1 MLGSKH
7 NTHNHIFSY
16 LVSRLGVLVVSCLPL
31 DQRVAGSN
39 AAEDDGFLMAI
50 KIRSTA
56 SLGGEVKPSVPC
68 KILWHVKN
76 PTSMKEIV
84 RRQNAAAISLPIFS
98 CFATRCLL
106 VIAAELW

>member
-1 MLGSKH
+1 MLGPKR

-16 LVSRLGVLVVSCLPL
+16 FVSRLGILVVSCLPL

-56 SLGGEVKPSVPC
+56 SLGGEIKPSVPC
-68 KILWHVKN
+68 RKILRQVKN

-84 RRQNAAAISLPIFS
+84 SK
-98 CFATRCLL
+98 
-106 VIAAELW
+106 